1 MVGGGGG
8 GGGVDGWFFFLLQRK
23 KKKKEV
29 KSRMWS
35 EDWCV
40 TMFSIHLGRL
50 LWMSCPEHAA
60 VEGQAYDS
68 ADRLACRVYYS
79 HHK

>member
-1 MVGGGGG
+1 
-8 GGGVDGWFFFLLQRK
+8 
-23 KKKKEV
+23 
-29 KSRMWS
+29 MWS